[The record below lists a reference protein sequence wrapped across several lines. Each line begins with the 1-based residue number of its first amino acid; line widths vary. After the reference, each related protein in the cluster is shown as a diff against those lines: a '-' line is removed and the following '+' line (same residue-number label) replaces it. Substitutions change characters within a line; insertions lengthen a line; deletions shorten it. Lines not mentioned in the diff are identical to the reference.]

1 MEEDNLYLGH
11 LLCVEHYIRPFAC
24 LISMTTTPWG
34 IYYFSDLQIQ
44 EENEVQ
50 GDSLASPRAQD
61 SQW

>member
-1 MEEDNLYLGH
+1 MGH